1 MGITLADK
9 ERHCPG
15 GESETGEAFEARMKA
30 QCEAIEQYQSHA
42 VQEEGR
48 ELSLEEAAREWIDQF
63 AGSFADNYDVH

>member
-1 MGITLADK
+1 
-9 ERHCPG
+9 
-15 GESETGEAFEARMKA
+15 MKA